1 MRDIIDKRKKFI
13 AGTVLTM
20 VVLAG
25 CGSYNGAR
33 AKSTTIGLNSNG
45 SVVNAIIEDFSQSY
59 YDVDELK
66 KSIDTEI
73 NDYNSAKGEDLV
85 SLKKLA
91 KDGDNVRVIMTYR
104 SAEDFAD
111 FNKETFYYGTASNAA
126 EGGIKLP
133 DSLNDTDGKAAQTS
147 AIENYADR
155 KVVVTADKA
164 RIVTP
169 YPIAY
174 VSEDVKLISSTEADL
189 SAVKDD
195 TAVLLL
201 EK

>member
-1 MRDIIDKRKKFI
+1 MRESSCKKRKII
-13 AGTVLTM
+13 AGTMLTL
-20 VVLAG
+20 VILTG

-33 AKSTTIGLNSNG
+33 AETTTIGINTNG
-45 SVVNAIIEDFSQSY
+45 SVVNAIVEDFSQSY
-59 YDVDELK
+59 YDVDELQN
-66 KSIDTEI
+66 SVDTEI
-73 NDYNSAKGEDLV
+73 NDYNSAKGEDLIK
-85 SLKKLA
+85 LRKLA
-91 KDGDNVRVIMTYR
+91 KDGKNVRVIMTYH

-111 FNKETFYYGTASNAA
+111 FNQETFYYGTAGSAA
-126 EGGIKLP
+126 EGGITLP
-133 DSLNDTDGKAAQTS
+133 DSLNDTDAKAAQTS
-147 AIENYADR
+147 DIKNYADR
-155 KVVVTADKA
+155 HVVVTADKS

-174 VSEDVKLISSTEADL
+174 VSAGVKLVSSTEADL